1 MLSVTKS
8 MCLYGLEGLLIDVEV
23 DVSSGMPSWD
33 IVGLPDTSIRESKER
48 VRTAIKN
55 CGIELKSRKYI
66 INLSPSNIHKN
77 GPIFDLPIAVG
88 ILSSLNIIK
97 AFNFENTI
105 FIGELSLDGKLKPI
119 NGALPIC
126 LSAKKYGITKVI
138 LPKENSKE
146 AVIVRGIQV
155 IGIEDLKEA
164 ISYLNGEL
172 KIKPEENQI
181 FKTEKYEEKID
192 FSEVKG
198 QEFVKRGLEI
208 AVAGGHSI
216 CLIGSPG
223 SGKTM
228 LAERVST
235 ILPDLTLEESIEI
248 TKIYS
253 LLGKSKGLITR
264 RAFRKPHY
272 SITEKGL
279 IGGGRIP
286 KPGEISLAHLGILY
300 LDEFLEFNKSIIEA
314 LRIPME
320 DKEIHISRNGIT
332 SIFPCNF
339 VAIASMNPCPCG
351 YYGSNKKKCICTD
364 RERNLYISKLS
375 GPMKDRFD
383 IEIFVFPVEYEKIE
397 NSKEESSKEIK
408 IRVDNA
414 RKIQNERYKNE
425 KIFCNSDLTPN
436 LIEKYCKINKDAE
449 EILKISFEKLNLSM
463 RGYYKVLKIARTIA
477 DLEGVSQIKKKHIV
491 EALELKSESNLG
503 GKKK

>member
-1 MLSVTKS
+1 MLSVIKS
-8 MCLYGLEGLLIDVEV
+8 MCLYGLEGLLVDVEV

-55 CGIELKSRKYI
+55 CGIELQSRKYI

-88 ILSSLNIIK
+88 ILSSINIIK
-97 AFNFENTI
+97 PLNLKNTI
-105 FIGELSLDGKLKPI
+105 LIGEVSLDGKLKSV
-119 NGALPIC
+119 NGVLPIC
-126 LSAKKYGITKVI
+126 LSAKKHGINKII

-146 AVIVRGIQV
+146 AAIVDGIEV
-155 IGIEDLKEA
+155 IGVQNLKET
-164 ISYLNGEL
+164 INYLNGNLEIRAE
-172 KIKPEENQI
+172 KNQI
-181 FKTEKYEEKID
+181 FKTEKYEEIVD

-208 AVAGGHSI
+208 ATAGSHSI
-216 CLIGSPG
+216 CLIGAPG

-228 LAERVST
+228 LAERITT
-235 ILPDLTLEESIEI
+235 ILPDLSLEEAIEI

-253 LLGKSKGLITR
+253 LLGKSKGLITK
-264 RAFRKPHY
+264 RAFRKPHH

-286 KPGEISLAHLGILY
+286 RPGEISLAHLGVLY
-300 LDEFLEFNKSIIEA
+300 LDEFLEFNKSIIET

-339 VAIASMNPCPCG
+339 MTVASMNPCPCG
-351 YYGSNKKKCICTD
+351 YYGSNKKKCTCTD

-375 GPMKDRFD
+375 GPVKDRFD
-383 IEIFVFPVEYEKIE
+383 IEIFVFPVEYKKIE

-408 IRVDNA
+408 ARVDNA

-425 KIFCNSDLTPN
+425 NIFCNSDLTPN
-436 LIEKYCKINKDAE
+436 LIEKYCKIDNEAE
-449 EILKISFEKLNLSM
+449 KILKISFEKLNLSM

-477 DLEGVSQIKKKHIV
+477 DLENVSQIKKEHII
-491 EALELKSESNLG
+491 EALGLKSESNFER
-503 GKKK
+503 KKK